1 MYPVKMDNAHELP
14 VYGDQEDRPVRR
26 HHSARYYAHHI
37 KESLT
42 TRVSK
47 LVCTI
52 FLTLLAI
59 VGIIAFIL
67 WLGLRPHRPR
77 IFLHDFSIP
86 AISQGI
92 GPESAQ
98 INFNVTA
105 RNSNQAI
112 GIFYDAMQITAT
124 YQEQSIGNS
133 QLLTPFYQ
141 LPKNT
146 TVLAGTFSGPMVTV
160 TGTQWQQML
169 DDRSRGTVVL
179 RLELTAR
186 IRFKIRSWK
195 SKHHNMHANCP
206 VGVGQDGMILAGY
219 IDKRC
224 PEYFS

>member
-1 MYPVKMDNAHELP
+1 MYPMKMDNAHELP
-14 VYGDQEDRPVRR
+14 VYVDQDHLIRR

-47 LVCTI
+47 VVCTI
-52 FLTLLAI
+52 FLTLLSI
-59 VGIIAFIL
+59 LGIIAFIL

-105 RNSNQAI
+105 RNSNQVI
-112 GIFYDAMQITAT
+112 GIFYDAIQMAAT

-169 DDRSRGTVVL
+169 DDRSRGTVVF
-179 RLELTAR
+179 RVELTAR
-186 IRFKIRSWK
+186 IRFKIWSWK
-195 SKHHNMHANCP
+195 SKHHRMHANCP
-206 VGVGQDGMILAGY
+206 VGVGQDGMILVGY

-224 PEYFS
+224 PEYFN

>member
-1 MYPVKMDNAHELP
+1 MYPTKMDNTNELP
-14 VYGDQEDRPVRR
+14 VYANQDYPLRR
-26 HHSARYYAHHI
+26 HHSARYYARHI

-52 FLTLLAI
+52 FLTLLSI
-59 VGIIAFIL
+59 LGIIAFIL

-105 RNSNQAI
+105 RNSNQVM
-112 GIFYDAMQITAT
+112 GIFYDAMQVTAI
-124 YQEQSIGNS
+124 YQDQSIGNS

-169 DDRSRGTVVL
+169 DDRSRGTVVF

-186 IRFKIRSWK
+186 IRFKIWSWK
-195 SKHHNMHANCP
+195 SKHHRMHANCP

-224 PEYFS
+224 PEYFN